1 MRQTFL
7 RGLLIA
13 LVAGMVCN
21 VQPADG
27 QGLRG
32 KISDL
37 FIFGPG
43 QQPLF
48 LAGSGDP
55 NNPASLQVHGMHFIP
70 AASEENFAVI
80 SFITEALGRNVANM
94 PIGSTS
100 GSETFRFVGGVP
112 VKTSISAG
120 PIFAERPQ
128 TLGRGRVLAGV
139 NRSGFR
145 FATLRG
151 VDMKNINLSF
161 THQNVDFPG
170 CAAIFGG
177 DCAKYGIPGVEND
190 VMAVNLSIDLD
201 VRVNSLY
208 MTYGVTDRLDVGLV
222 IPVVEAH
229 FEGASRAEMQPF
241 GGTTASHYFSGT
253 STNPVLSAERQTR
266 GSATGLGDVALRLK
280 GNLRNTG
287 NTSMG
292 VLVDARFPTGSEKD
306 LLGAGKFSGRA
317 MAIVASRFGDFSPHI
332 NVGYLVR
339 GGDEANDAVLGT
351 LGFDHRL
358 GSGITLAADLVSE
371 LQVGDS
377 KLELPS
383 VVHYEAP
390 FRRTLN
396 PTDIPDRRDDIVN
409 GSFGFKILAARN
421 LTAVLNT
428 LFPLNRG
435 GLRAD
440 LIYTAGLEY
449 TF

>member
-1 MRQTFL
+1 MRHTFL
-7 RGLLIA
+7 KASMVAVLAIA
-13 LVAGMVCN
+13 SSAN
-21 VQPADG
+21 A

-43 QQPLF
+43 QDPLF

-55 NNPASLQVHGMHFIP
+55 NNPANLRAHGMHFIP
-70 AASEENFAVI
+70 ASSEGNFAVI
-80 SFITEALGRNVANM
+80 SFITEALGRNVSNM

-100 GSETFRFVGGVP
+100 GSETFSFVGGVP

-128 TLGRGRVLAGV
+128 TLGKGRVLAGI

-151 VDMKNINLSF
+151 VDMRDINLRF

-170 CAAIFGG
+170 CSTTFGD
-177 DCAKYGIPGVEND
+177 DCAKYGVPVFEND
-190 VMAVNLSIDLD
+190 VMNFNLSMDLD

-208 MTYGVTDRLDVGLV
+208 MTYGVNDRFDVGLV
-222 IPVVEAH
+222 APIVQAH
-229 FEGASRAEMQPF
+229 FEGSSRAEMEPF
-241 GGTTASHYFSGT
+241 GGTTAAHYFSGT

-266 GSATGLGDVALRLK
+266 GSATGLGDVALRMK
-280 GNLRNTG
+280 GNFRSTQNSAFG
-287 NTSMG
+287 A
-292 VLVDARFPTGSEKD
+292 LVDLRFPTGSEKD
-306 LLGAGKFSGRA
+306 LLGSGHFSGRA

-332 NVGYLVR
+332 NAGYLYR
-339 GGDEANDAVLGT
+339 AGKEENDAVLGT
-351 LGFDHRL
+351 VGFDHRL

-371 LQVGDS
+371 FQVGDS
-377 KLELPS
+377 KLTLPAE
-383 VVHYEAP
+383 VHYVSP
-390 FRRTLN
+390 FNRTVN
-396 PTDIPDRRDDIVN
+396 PTDIPDTRDDIIN
-409 GSFGFKILAARN
+409 GSFGFKINAAKN
-421 LTAVLNT
+421 LTAVLNS

-449 TF
+449 SF